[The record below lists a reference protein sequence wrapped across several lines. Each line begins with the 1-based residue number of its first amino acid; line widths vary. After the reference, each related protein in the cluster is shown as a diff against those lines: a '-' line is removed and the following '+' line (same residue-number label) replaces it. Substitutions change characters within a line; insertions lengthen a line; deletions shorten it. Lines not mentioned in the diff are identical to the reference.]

1 MVNLLKLGK
10 FYKNIAKI
18 RGGFLVH
25 KNHPDLNKKF
35 TLALDRLDQYT
46 TIFDNDLV
54 LIVENL
60 GEKICTPSKNKYI
73 TYKILTKDCVG
84 YISIYNSASRNWVE
98 VTSC

>member
-1 MVNLLKLGK
+1 MVNLLKPGK
-10 FYKNIAKI
+10 FYRNIAKI

-25 KNHPDLNKKF
+25 KKHPDLNKKF
-35 TLALDRLDQYT
+35 TLDQFDQYA
-46 TIFDNDLV
+46 TIFDDDLV

-84 YISIYNSASRNWVE
+84 YIFVYNNASRNWVE

>member
-1 MVNLLKLGK
+1 MVNLLKPGK

-18 RGGFLVH
+18 RGGFLVQ
-25 KNHPDLNKKF
+25 KPPPDVNERF
-35 TLALDRLDQYT
+35 TLALNRLDQYT
-46 TIFDNDLV
+46 TIFDGDLV

-84 YISIYNSASRNWVE
+84 YIFVYNNASRNWVE

>member
-1 MVNLLKLGK
+1 MVNLLKPGK
-10 FYKNIAKI
+10 FYRNIAKI

-35 TLALDRLDQYT
+35 TLAQFDQYA
-46 TIFDNDLV
+46 TIFDDDLV

-84 YISIYNSASRNWVE
+84 YIFVYNNASRNWIE

>member
-1 MVNLLKLGK
+1 M
-10 FYKNIAKI
+10 
-18 RGGFLVH
+18 GGFLVH

-35 TLALDRLDQYT
+35 TLALDRLDQYA
-46 TIFDNDLV
+46 TIFDGDLI

-60 GEKICTPSKNKYI
+60 GKKISPGSKHIYF

-84 YISIYNSASRNWVE
+84 YIHVFNNASRNWVE